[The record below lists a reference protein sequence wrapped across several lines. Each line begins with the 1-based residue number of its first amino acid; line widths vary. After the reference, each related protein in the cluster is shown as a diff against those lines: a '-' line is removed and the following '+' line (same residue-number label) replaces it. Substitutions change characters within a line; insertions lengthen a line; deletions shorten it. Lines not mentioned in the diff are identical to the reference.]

1 MPYTYRFAEIG
12 RVPCNAV
19 KLYPQIQPNPTQR
32 RCVEE
37 ARSGEV
43 GDGAREISAM
53 ACWDREERLLEQE
66 GDGAYFDML
75 WFYLGS

>member
-1 MPYTYRFAEIG
+1 MPLPDGWSFVPFHVSFNALTMSVLMPYTYRFAEIG

-53 ACWDREERLLEQE
+53 AC
-66 GDGAYFDML
+66 
-75 WFYLGS
+75 